1 MHVSLRCSRK
11 RLDYPRPPL
20 QNAKLAS
27 CPGALDAQAPLTDAA
42 RMRLHRA
49 ETVLLPTWLC
59 VPLLTLGVFFVLW
72 WPFGI
77 VGWGTYAIALAV
89 SIAIGLFTHL
99 RYETTVLERSTEAV
113 VVRFA
118 RRKRPLDPSAAPQP

>member
-1 MHVSLRCSRK
+1 
-11 RLDYPRPPL
+11 
-20 QNAKLAS
+20 
-27 CPGALDAQAPLTDAA
+27 
-42 RMRLHRA
+42 MRLHKA
-49 ETVLLPTWLC
+49 ETVLLPAWLC

-89 SIAIGLFTHL
+89 SIATGLFTHR
-99 RYETTVLERSTEAV
+99 RYETIVLERSTEAV

-118 RRKRPLDPSAAPQP
+118 RRKRVVDLSSAAQP